1 MVIKDYILYNFSHK
15 GYDMLWE
22 SLLKDTIFR
31 YEG

>member
-1 MVIKDYILYNFSHK
+1 MVIKDYILYNFFDK

-22 SLLKDTIFR
+22 SLLKDTTFR